1 METLVESVQYIFAH
15 TDTFLT
21 AVKIHLTL
29 SVTAMLIGI
38 ILCVP
43 LGIYLAKS
51 NKGSV
56 FLLNLI
62 NMGRVIPSLAVL
74 AFVMPYLGIGFVP
87 SLFALT
93 MLVCPPILIN
103 TVAALKEL
111 DKSIIEAAHGIGM
124 DQRRVLYKV
133 ELPLALPVII
143 TGIRTSFVDVIAGAS
158 IAAFIGGGGLGEF
171 IINGLVLMKP
181 SLLFVGAIPIALLAL
196 LVDMLMGR
204 LQKWVSPPGV

>member
-1 METLVESVQYIFAH
+1 MQYIFAH

>member
-1 METLVESVQYIFAH
+1 
-15 TDTFLT
+15 
-21 AVKIHLTL
+21 
-29 SVTAMLIGI
+29 MLIGI

>member
-1 METLVESVQYIFAH
+1 LEALKV
-15 TDTFLT
+15 
-21 AVKIHLTL
+21 HLML
-29 SVTAMLIGI
+29 SVTAILTGI
-38 ILCVP
+38 VICVP

-62 NMGRVIPSLAVL
+62 HMGRVIPSLAVL
-74 AFVMPYLGIGFVP
+74 AFVMPYLGIGFIP

-103 TVAALKEL
+103 TVTALNGL
-111 DKSIIEAAHGIGM
+111 DKNTIEAAYGMGM
-124 DQRRVLYKV
+124 DKRRVRKV

-143 TGIRTSFVDVIAGAS
+143 TGIRTSSVDVIAGAA

-171 IINGLVLMKP
+171 IINGMVLMKP
-181 SLLFVGAIPIALLAL
+181 SLLLVGAIPIALLAL
-196 LVDMLMGR
+196 SVDMLIGR
-204 LQKWVSPPGV
+204 IQKWVSPPGA